1 MPPLAPSATSGVPAL
16 DQTLGGLFWGDN
28 VVWEV
33 GHGETILPF
42 EHAITAA
49 AESFSFS
56 VYVTLVRD
64 PAEIRA
70 EHPGIEV
77 LDLRAGHGADDAA
90 AAMRRIEELCTRNG
104 PGGLL
109 LFEPLEAVRDR
120 WDEATARGFFTR
132 CCPMLLQLGSVAYWP
147 YASAAFPKPFR
158 EHVRGIT
165 QCVIHVSEGRLS
177 IVKAEGRSGW
187 VQGTVLHYGID
198 DGRPDLR
205 AAPAAARLGAALRA
219 IRAERQLTQ
228 SDLARLAGVSPSAIS
243 QAERGQRGLSLE
255 TLLALTERLGIT
267 LDELLRGE
275 ADAGYRLARRV
286 WAGRGGPVPLLD
298 DPRSGL
304 RSYALRLAVGASARP
319 SIQHK
324 GAEIVAVARG
334 LVQVALT
341 TGTPVL
347 RAGETLLL
355 ERATIE
361 SWRNLGDEEALVFWI
376 LRD

>member
-1 MPPLAPSATSGVPAL
+1 
-16 DQTLGGLFWGDN
+16 
-28 VVWEV
+28 VWEV

-42 EHAITAA
+42 EHAIAA
-49 AESFSFS
+49 AGPQFNFTTYVSFTRSPED
-56 VYVTLVRD
+56 VQR
-64 PAEIRA
+64 
-70 EHPGIEV
+70 EHPGVDV
-77 LDLRAGHGADDAA
+77 LDLRTDEPAA
-90 AAMRRIEELCTRNG
+90 ALRRIEELCSRRG
-104 PGGLL
+104 PGGVL
-109 LFEPLEAVRDR
+109 LFEALDGLRER
-120 WDEATARGFFTR
+120 WGEPATRGFFTR
-132 CCPMLLQLGSVAYWP
+132 CCPMLLHLGSVAYWP
-147 YASAAFPKPFR
+147 YGAGAFPKPFR
-158 EHVRGIT
+158 EHLRGIT
-165 QCVIHVSEGRLS
+165 QCVVHVSEGRLS

-187 VQGTVLHYGID
+187 VQGTVLHYRIE
-198 DGRPDLR
+198 DGKPDLR
-205 AAPAAARLGAALRA
+205 AAPAAARLGTALRA

-286 WAGRGGPVPLLD
+286 WTGRGGTAPLLD

-304 RSYALRLAVGASARP
+304 RSYGVRLAPGAVARP

-334 LVQVALT
+334 LVQVVLT

-347 RAGETLLL
+347 RAGEALLL

-361 SWRNLGDEEALVFWI
+361 SWRNLGDDEALVFWI